1 METDQN
7 IQTPLGE
14 EDIARLYRALRLIR
28 RVEERIAEIYPS
40 DKIKSPVHLSIGQEA
55 ISVGLCDA
63 LNLEDYVS
71 GTYRGHALYL
81 AKGGDL
87 NAFMAELYGK
97 VTGCAQGKGG
107 SMHVADFSL
116 NMLGANGIVGAGIG
130 PTTGTALASKIRGTD
145 QVSVCFFGDGA
156 AARGT
161 FHEAIAMG
169 SLWQLPVVYV
179 CENNGYQQ
187 WVPRKNVAVVD
198 SVADMAGS
206 YSIPGVSVNGQ
217 DAIEVY
223 EVIAEAVAR
232 ARSGGGPSLI
242 EARTYRFYGHSL
254 GDEQQYRTEEEVEER
269 KRNADPINILRDFMT
284 ERNWLTSADD
294 DQIQQRAADEITRA
308 AKFAE
313 ESPWPEMGEVGTD
326 VLFDAKEVA

>member
-1 METDQN
+1 MSLTQEKCLKMYTDMWRIRLFEEEAN
-7 IQTPLGE
+7 RQTNLGNVVGTLHMYCGE
-14 EDIARLYRALRLIR
+14 EAVAVGVCANLLDYDYVLGTHRSHGHCIAKG
-28 RVEERIAEIYPS
+28 AES
-40 DKIKSPVHLSIGQEA
+40 DKM
-55 ISVGLCDA
+55 
-63 LNLEDYVS
+63 
-71 GTYRGHALYL
+71 
-81 AKGGDL
+81 
-87 NAFMAELYGK
+87 MAELFGK
-97 VTGCAQGKGG
+97 ATGTCRGKGG

-313 ESPWPEMGEVGTD
+313 ESPWPEMSEVGTD

>member
-1 METDQN
+1 MSLTQEKCLKMYTDMWRIRLFEEEAN
-7 IQTPLGE
+7 RQTNLGNVVGTLHMYCGE
-14 EDIARLYRALRLIR
+14 EAVAVGVCANLR
-28 RVEERIAEIYPS
+28 
-40 DKIKSPVHLSIGQEA
+40 D
-55 ISVGLCDA
+55 D
-63 LNLEDYVS
+63 DYVL
-71 GTYRGHALYL
+71 GTHRSHGHCL
-81 AKGGDL
+81 AKGAESDKM
-87 NAFMAELYGK
+87 MAELFGK
-97 VTGCAQGKGG
+97 ATGTCGGKGG

-169 SLWQLPVVYV
+169 SLWQLPAVYV

-284 ERNWLTSADD
+284 ERDWLSSADD
-294 DQIQQRAADEITRA
+294 EQVQQRAGDEITRA

>member
-1 METDQN
+1 MSLTQEKCLKMYTDMWRIRLFEEEAN
-7 IQTPLGE
+7 RQTNLGNVVGTLHMYCGE
-14 EDIARLYRALRLIR
+14 EAVAVGVCGNLRDDDYVLGTHRSHGHCIAKG
-28 RVEERIAEIYPS
+28 AES
-40 DKIKSPVHLSIGQEA
+40 DKM
-55 ISVGLCDA
+55 
-63 LNLEDYVS
+63 
-71 GTYRGHALYL
+71 
-81 AKGGDL
+81 
-87 NAFMAELYGK
+87 MAELFGK
-97 VTGCAQGKGG
+97 ATGTCGGKGG

-169 SLWQLPVVYV
+169 SLWQLPVIYV

-294 DQIQQRAADEITRA
+294 EQVQQRAADEITRA

>member
-1 METDQN
+1 MSLTQEKCLKMYTDMWRIRLFEEEAN
-7 IQTPLGE
+7 RQTNLGNVVGTLHMYCGE
-14 EDIARLYRALRLIR
+14 EAVAVGVCANLRDDDYVLGTHRSHGHCIAKG
-28 RVEERIAEIYPS
+28 AES
-40 DKIKSPVHLSIGQEA
+40 DKM
-55 ISVGLCDA
+55 
-63 LNLEDYVS
+63 
-71 GTYRGHALYL
+71 
-81 AKGGDL
+81 
-87 NAFMAELYGK
+87 MAELFGK
-97 VTGCAQGKGG
+97 ATGTCRGKGG

-284 ERNWLTSADD
+284 ERDWLSSADD
-294 DQIQQRAADEITRA
+294 EQIQQRAGDEITRA

>member
-1 METDQN
+1 MSLTQEKCLKMYTDMWRIRLFEEEAN
-7 IQTPLGE
+7 RQTNLGNVVGTLHMYCGE
-14 EDIARLYRALRLIR
+14 EAVAVGVCANLRDDDYVLGTHRSHGHCIAKGAQ
-28 RVEERIAEIYPS
+28 S
-40 DKIKSPVHLSIGQEA
+40 DKM
-55 ISVGLCDA
+55 
-63 LNLEDYVS
+63 
-71 GTYRGHALYL
+71 
-81 AKGGDL
+81 
-87 NAFMAELYGK
+87 MAELFGK
-97 VTGCAQGKGG
+97 ATGTCRGKGG

-294 DQIQQRAADEITRA
+294 DQVQQRAGDEITRA

-313 ESPWPEMGEVGTD
+313 QSPWPEMGEVGTD

>member
-1 METDQN
+1 MSLTQEKCLKMYTDMWRIRLFEEEANRQTNLGN
-7 IQTPLGE
+7 IVGTLHMYCGE
-14 EDIARLYRALRLIR
+14 EAVAVGVCANLRDDDYVLGTHRSHGHCIAKGA
-28 RVEERIAEIYPS
+28 AS
-40 DKIKSPVHLSIGQEA
+40 DKM
-55 ISVGLCDA
+55 
-63 LNLEDYVS
+63 
-71 GTYRGHALYL
+71 
-81 AKGGDL
+81 
-87 NAFMAELYGK
+87 MAELFGK
-97 VTGCAQGKGG
+97 ATGTCGGKGG

-198 SVADMAGS
+198 SVADMAVS

-269 KRNADPINILRDFMT
+269 KLNADPINILRDFMT
-284 ERNWLTSADD
+284 ERDWLSSADD
-294 DQIQQRAADEITRA
+294 EQVQQRAGDEITRA

>member
-1 METDQN
+1 MSLTQEKCLKMYTDMWRIRLFEEEAN
-7 IQTPLGE
+7 RQTNLGNVVGTLHMYCGE
-14 EDIARLYRALRLIR
+14 EAVAVGVCANLRDDDYVLGTHRSHGHCIAKG
-28 RVEERIAEIYPS
+28 AES
-40 DKIKSPVHLSIGQEA
+40 DKM
-55 ISVGLCDA
+55 
-63 LNLEDYVS
+63 
-71 GTYRGHALYL
+71 
-81 AKGGDL
+81 
-87 NAFMAELYGK
+87 MAELFGK
-97 VTGCAQGKGG
+97 ATGTCRGKGG

-232 ARSGGGPSLI
+232 ARRGGGPSLI

-313 ESPWPEMGEVGTD
+313 ESPWPEMSEVGTD

>member
-1 METDQN
+1 MSLTQEKCLKMYTDMWRIRLFEEEAN
-7 IQTPLGE
+7 RQTNLGNVVGTLHMYCGE
-14 EDIARLYRALRLIR
+14 EAVAVGVCANLRDDDYVLGTHRSHGHCIAKG
-28 RVEERIAEIYPS
+28 AES
-40 DKIKSPVHLSIGQEA
+40 DKM
-55 ISVGLCDA
+55 
-63 LNLEDYVS
+63 
-71 GTYRGHALYL
+71 
-81 AKGGDL
+81 
-87 NAFMAELYGK
+87 MAELFGK
-97 VTGCAQGKGG
+97 ATGTCGGKGG

-198 SVADMAGS
+198 SVADMAVS

-284 ERNWLTSADD
+284 ERDWLSSADD
-294 DQIQQRAADEITRA
+294 EQVQQNAADEITQA

-313 ESPWPEMGEVGTD
+313 ESPWPEMDVVGTD

>member
-1 METDQN
+1 MSLTQEKCLKMYTDMWRIRLFEEEAN
-7 IQTPLGE
+7 RQTNLGNVVGTLHMYCGE
-14 EDIARLYRALRLIR
+14 EAVAVGVCANLRDDDYVLGTHRSHGHCIAKG
-28 RVEERIAEIYPS
+28 AES
-40 DKIKSPVHLSIGQEA
+40 DKM
-55 ISVGLCDA
+55 
-63 LNLEDYVS
+63 
-71 GTYRGHALYL
+71 
-81 AKGGDL
+81 
-87 NAFMAELYGK
+87 MAELFGK
-97 VTGCAQGKGG
+97 ATGTCRGKGG

-284 ERNWLTSADD
+284 GRDWLSSADD
-294 DQIQQRAADEITRA
+294 EQVQQRAGDEITRA

>member
-1 METDQN
+1 MSLTQEKCLKMYTDMWRIRLFEEEAN
-7 IQTPLGE
+7 RQTNLGNVVGTLHMYCGE
-14 EDIARLYRALRLIR
+14 EAVAVGVCANLRDDDYVLGTHRSHGHCIAKG
-28 RVEERIAEIYPS
+28 AES
-40 DKIKSPVHLSIGQEA
+40 DKM
-55 ISVGLCDA
+55 
-63 LNLEDYVS
+63 
-71 GTYRGHALYL
+71 
-81 AKGGDL
+81 
-87 NAFMAELYGK
+87 MAELFGK
-97 VTGCAQGKGG
+97 ATGTCRGKGG

-223 EVIAEAVAR
+223 EVLAEAVAR

-313 ESPWPEMGEVGTD
+313 ESPWPEMSEVGTD
-326 VLFDAKEVA
+326 VVFAAKEVAG

>member
-1 METDQN
+1 MSLTQEKCLKMYTDMWRIRLFEEEAN
-7 IQTPLGE
+7 RQTNLGNVVGTLHMYCGE
-14 EDIARLYRALRLIR
+14 EAVAVGVCANLRDDDYVLGTHRSHGHCIAKG
-28 RVEERIAEIYPS
+28 AES
-40 DKIKSPVHLSIGQEA
+40 DKM
-55 ISVGLCDA
+55 
-63 LNLEDYVS
+63 
-71 GTYRGHALYL
+71 
-81 AKGGDL
+81 
-87 NAFMAELYGK
+87 MAELFGK
-97 VTGCAQGKGG
+97 ATGTCRGKGG

-284 ERNWLTSADD
+284 ERNWLTCADD

-313 ESPWPEMGEVGTD
+313 ESPWPEMSEVGTD

>member
-1 METDQN
+1 MSLTQEKCLKMYTDMWRIRLFEEEAN
-7 IQTPLGE
+7 RQTNLGNVVGTLHMYCGE
-14 EDIARLYRALRLIR
+14 EAVAVGVCANLRDDDYVLGTHRSHGHCIAKG
-28 RVEERIAEIYPS
+28 AES
-40 DKIKSPVHLSIGQEA
+40 DKM
-55 ISVGLCDA
+55 
-63 LNLEDYVS
+63 
-71 GTYRGHALYL
+71 
-81 AKGGDL
+81 
-87 NAFMAELYGK
+87 MAELFGK
-97 VTGCAQGKGG
+97 ATGTCRGKGG

-294 DQIQQRAADEITRA
+294 DQIQQRAADEITLA

>member
-1 METDQN
+1 MSLTQEKCLKMYTDMWRIRLFEEEANRQTNLGN
-7 IQTPLGE
+7 IVGTLHMYCGE
-14 EDIARLYRALRLIR
+14 EAVAVGVCANLRDDDYVLGTHRSHGHCIAKGAQ
-28 RVEERIAEIYPS
+28 S
-40 DKIKSPVHLSIGQEA
+40 DKM
-55 ISVGLCDA
+55 
-63 LNLEDYVS
+63 
-71 GTYRGHALYL
+71 
-81 AKGGDL
+81 
-87 NAFMAELYGK
+87 MAELFGK
-97 VTGCAQGKGG
+97 ATGTCRGKGG

-198 SVADMAGS
+198 SVADMAVS

-269 KRNADPINILRDFMT
+269 KLNADPINILRDFMT
-284 ERNWLTSADD
+284 ERDWLSSADD
-294 DQIQQRAADEITRA
+294 EQVQQRAGDEITRA

>member
-1 METDQN
+1 MSLTQEKCLKMYTDMWRIRLFEEEAN
-7 IQTPLGE
+7 RQTNLGNVVGTLHMYCGE
-14 EDIARLYRALRLIR
+14 EAVAVGVCANLR
-28 RVEERIAEIYPS
+28 
-40 DKIKSPVHLSIGQEA
+40 D
-55 ISVGLCDA
+55 D
-63 LNLEDYVS
+63 DYVL
-71 GTYRGHALYL
+71 GTHRSHGHCL
-81 AKGGDL
+81 AKGAESDKM
-87 NAFMAELYGK
+87 MAELFGRA
-97 VTGCAQGKGG
+97 TGTCKGKGG

-198 SVADMAGS
+198 SVADMAVS

-284 ERNWLTSADD
+284 ERDWLSSADD
-294 DQIQQRAADEITRA
+294 EQVQQRAGDEITRA

-313 ESPWPEMGEVGTD
+313 ESPWPEMSEVGTD

>member
-1 METDQN
+1 MSLTQEKCLKMYTDMWRIRLFEEEAN
-7 IQTPLGE
+7 RQTNLGNVVGTLHMYCGE
-14 EDIARLYRALRLIR
+14 EAVAVGVCANLRDDDYVLGTHRSHGHCIAKG
-28 RVEERIAEIYPS
+28 AES
-40 DKIKSPVHLSIGQEA
+40 DKM
-55 ISVGLCDA
+55 
-63 LNLEDYVS
+63 
-71 GTYRGHALYL
+71 
-81 AKGGDL
+81 
-87 NAFMAELYGK
+87 MAELFGK
-97 VTGCAQGKGG
+97 ATGTCKGKGG

-269 KRNADPINILRDFMT
+269 KLNADPINILRDFMT
-284 ERNWLTSADD
+284 ERNWLSSADD
-294 DQIQQRAADEITRA
+294 DQVQQRAGDEITRA

>member
-1 METDQN
+1 MSLTQEKCLKMYTDMWRIRLFEEEAN
-7 IQTPLGE
+7 RQTNLGNVVGTLHMYCGE
-14 EDIARLYRALRLIR
+14 EAVAVGVCANLRDDDYVLGTHRSHGHCIAKG
-28 RVEERIAEIYPS
+28 AES
-40 DKIKSPVHLSIGQEA
+40 DKM
-55 ISVGLCDA
+55 
-63 LNLEDYVS
+63 
-71 GTYRGHALYL
+71 
-81 AKGGDL
+81 
-87 NAFMAELYGK
+87 MAELFGK
-97 VTGCAQGKGG
+97 ATGTCRGKGG

-161 FHEAIAMG
+161 FHEGIAMG
-169 SLWQLPVVYV
+169 SLWQLPVIYV

-294 DQIQQRAADEITRA
+294 DQVQQRAADEITRA

>member
-1 METDQN
+1 MSLTQAKCLNMYTDMWRIRLFEEEAN
-7 IQTPLGE
+7 RQTNLGNVVGTLHMYCGE
-14 EDIARLYRALRLIR
+14 EAVAVGVCANLR
-28 RVEERIAEIYPS
+28 
-40 DKIKSPVHLSIGQEA
+40 D
-55 ISVGLCDA
+55 DA
-63 LNLEDYVS
+63 YVL
-71 GTYRGHALYL
+71 GTHRSHGHCL
-81 AKGGDL
+81 AKGAESDKM
-87 NAFMAELYGK
+87 MAELFGK
-97 VTGCAQGKGG
+97 ATGTCGGKGG

-198 SVADMAGS
+198 SVADMAVS

-284 ERNWLTSADD
+284 ERDWLSSADD
-294 DQIQQRAADEITRA
+294 EQVQQRAGDEITRA

>member
-1 METDQN
+1 MSLTQEKCLKMYTDMWRIRLFEEEANRQTNLGN
-7 IQTPLGE
+7 IVGTLHMYCGE
-14 EDIARLYRALRLIR
+14 EAVAVGVCANLR
-28 RVEERIAEIYPS
+28 
-40 DKIKSPVHLSIGQEA
+40 D
-55 ISVGLCDA
+55 D
-63 LNLEDYVS
+63 DYVL
-71 GTYRGHALYL
+71 GTHRSHGHCL
-81 AKGGDL
+81 AKGAESDKM
-87 NAFMAELYGK
+87 MAELFGK
-97 VTGCAQGKGG
+97 ATGTCGGKGG

-198 SVADMAGS
+198 SVADMAVS

-284 ERNWLTSADD
+284 ERDWLSSADD
-294 DQIQQRAADEITRA
+294 EQVQQRAGDEITRA

>member
-1 METDQN
+1 MSLTQEKCLKMYTDMWRIRLFEEEAN
-7 IQTPLGE
+7 RQTNLGNVVGTLHMYCGE
-14 EDIARLYRALRLIR
+14 EAVAVGVCANLR
-28 RVEERIAEIYPS
+28 
-40 DKIKSPVHLSIGQEA
+40 D
-55 ISVGLCDA
+55 D
-63 LNLEDYVS
+63 DYVL
-71 GTYRGHALYL
+71 GTHRSHGHCL
-81 AKGGDL
+81 AKGAESDKM
-87 NAFMAELYGK
+87 MAELFGK
-97 VTGCAQGKGG
+97 ATGTCKGKGG

-284 ERNWLTSADD
+284 GRDWLSSADD
-294 DQIQQRAADEITRA
+294 EQVQQRAGDEITRA

-313 ESPWPEMGEVGTD
+313 ESPWPEMSEVGTD

>member
-1 METDQN
+1 MSLTQEKCLKMYTDMWRIRLFEEEAN
-7 IQTPLGE
+7 RQTNLGNVVGTLHMYCGE
-14 EDIARLYRALRLIR
+14 EAVAVGVCANLR
-28 RVEERIAEIYPS
+28 
-40 DKIKSPVHLSIGQEA
+40 D
-55 ISVGLCDA
+55 D
-63 LNLEDYVS
+63 DYVL
-71 GTYRGHALYL
+71 GTHRSHGHCL
-81 AKGGDL
+81 AKGAESDKM
-87 NAFMAELYGK
+87 MAELFGK
-97 VTGCAQGKGG
+97 ATGTCGGKGG

-198 SVADMAGS
+198 SVADMAVS

-269 KRNADPINILRDFMT
+269 KRNADPSNILRDFMT
-284 ERNWLTSADD
+284 ERDWLSSADD
-294 DQIQQRAADEITRA
+294 EQIQQRAGDEITRA

-313 ESPWPEMGEVGTD
+313 DSPWPEMGEVGTD

>member
-1 METDQN
+1 MSLTQEKCLKMYTDMWRIRLFEEEAN
-7 IQTPLGE
+7 RQTNLGNVVGTLHMYCGE
-14 EDIARLYRALRLIR
+14 EAVAVGVCANLRDDDYVLGTHRSHGHCIAKG
-28 RVEERIAEIYPS
+28 AES
-40 DKIKSPVHLSIGQEA
+40 DKM
-55 ISVGLCDA
+55 
-63 LNLEDYVS
+63 
-71 GTYRGHALYL
+71 
-81 AKGGDL
+81 
-87 NAFMAELYGK
+87 MAELFGK
-97 VTGCAQGKGG
+97 ATGTCRGKGG

-242 EARTYRFYGHSL
+242 EARTSRFYGHSL

-313 ESPWPEMGEVGTD
+313 ESPWPEMSEVGTD

>member
-1 METDQN
+1 MSLTQEKCLKMYTDMWRIRLFEEEAN
-7 IQTPLGE
+7 RQTNLGNVVGTLHMYCGE
-14 EDIARLYRALRLIR
+14 EAVAVGVCANLRDDDYVLGTHRSHGHCIAKG
-28 RVEERIAEIYPS
+28 AES
-40 DKIKSPVHLSIGQEA
+40 DKM
-55 ISVGLCDA
+55 
-63 LNLEDYVS
+63 
-71 GTYRGHALYL
+71 
-81 AKGGDL
+81 
-87 NAFMAELYGK
+87 MAELFGK
-97 VTGCAQGKGG
+97 ATGTCRGKGG

-130 PTTGTALASKIRGTD
+130 TTTGTALASKIRGTD
-145 QVSVCFFGDGA
+145 QVSVCLFGDGA

-284 ERNWLTSADD
+284 DRNWLTSADD
-294 DQIQQRAADEITRA
+294 KQIQQSAADEITRA
-308 AKFAE
+308 A
-313 ESPWPEMGEVGTD
+313 
-326 VLFDAKEVA
+326 